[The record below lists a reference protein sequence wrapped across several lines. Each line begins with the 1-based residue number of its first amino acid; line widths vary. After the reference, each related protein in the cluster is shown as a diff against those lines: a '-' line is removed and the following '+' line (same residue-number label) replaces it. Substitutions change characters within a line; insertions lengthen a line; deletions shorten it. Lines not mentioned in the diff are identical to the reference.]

1 MGTKRKTLRGKRSTQ
16 RKQKRFLGGVV
27 WPSLTYTPAEWDK
40 FSDDEQQQATEL
52 LKEYNEMKQT
62 QHEINEAYASS
73 GNIDKPTLKKKLAE
87 YKQKLTK
94 INAKMSKMNK
104 DKINIRMPKEIF
116 EKAIGQVNAAEQAL
130 NQVQDDARYK
140 PNEYQKQLY
149 EIWGK
154 AKLQDFMKKNP
165 NASPKKIDDYLDY
178 LEKTFREMN
187 HVPQLP
193 PISPPPLP
201 LPPGPSAPLPLPP
214 GPSAP
219 LPLPPGPSAPK
230 PIDYPVN
237 KGLLYENRQRKLA
250 RQEQDNQMEKFIHD
264 NYGYKP
270 KASEMKIILDYLAG
284 NESLRNN
291 EALSKLLEHMDKPKQ
306 KVGNDVP
313 KTSPRS
319 SPAMSALTQST
330 PTQKTKPMTIMKEK
344 QRMHRVKSEPMSPPS
359 TPTSLLTQAPSP
371 KQKQTIKPSDENDMS
386 PLTQATP
393 TSAKTKQYDAEHA
406 PPPPLYDADH
416 PAPPPPSIQ
425 KTAMPKTLLQQ
436 IQQTPRLKQKTI
448 TKSSVVPVSGN
459 TMLKHTLLERA
470 TQRRKQIS
478 PGSVSSDSTWKSGGS
493 KRKTQRK

>member
-27 WPSLTYTPAEWDK
+27 WPTFNYTEAERNKYTDAEKKQLDVILEDYEKMKKIQKEINDTYTNANK
-40 FSDDEQQQATEL
+40 
-52 LKEYNEMKQT
+52 
-62 QHEINEAYASS
+62 
-73 GNIDKPTLKKKLAE
+73 IDKNQLIGKLVDYKQQMRDLFKKNSKLRSKSIPISKDLLFKATGQVDEALENIIKEEHNRNKYVPTENLKKK
-87 YKQKLTK
+87 
-94 INAKMSKMNK
+94 
-104 DKINIRMPKEIF
+104 
-116 EKAIGQVNAAEQAL
+116 
-130 NQVQDDARYK
+130 
-140 PNEYQKQLY
+140 YQ
-149 EIWGK
+149 EWGK
-154 AKLQDFMKKNP
+154 PKLEAWLKQHP
-165 NASPKKIDDYLDY
+165 NAYSKDIDNYLDY
-178 LEKTFREMN
+178 LEKEFRRLN
-187 HVPQLP
+187 PH
-193 PISPPPLP
+193 S
-201 LPPGPSAPLPLPP
+201 PSAPLPLPP

-230 PIDYPVN
+230 PIAYPVN
-237 KGLLYENRQRKLA
+237 KGLLYENKQRDLA
-250 RQEQDNQMEKFIHD
+250 RREQDNKTEKFIHD
-264 NYGYKP
+264 KYGYKP
-270 KASEMKIILDYLAG
+270 KPSEMKIILDYFAG
-284 NESLRNN
+284 NESLRND
-291 EALSKLLEHMDKPKQ
+291 EALLNLLEHIDKHKQ

-313 KTSPRS
+313 KKTSPLS

-330 PTQKTKPMTIMKEK
+330 PTKQDKPMTIMKEK
-344 QRMHRVKSEPMSPPS
+344 QRLHRVKSEPMSPPS
-359 TPTSLLTQAPSP
+359 TPTSLLTQATSP